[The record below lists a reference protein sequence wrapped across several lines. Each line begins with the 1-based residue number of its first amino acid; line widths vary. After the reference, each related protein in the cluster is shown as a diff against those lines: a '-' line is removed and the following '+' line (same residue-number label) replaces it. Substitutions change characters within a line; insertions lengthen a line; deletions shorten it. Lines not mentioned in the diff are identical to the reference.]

1 MNEEKTLEDV
11 DSIDVLPKVEIT
23 GENEILISMDI
34 DGKEIFVDIGIDEYL
49 AKEILKKIGYGG
61 IGWEKYNVV

>member
-23 GENEILISMDI
+23 GETEILISMDI
-34 DGKEIFVDIGIDEYL
+34 DGKEIFVKLGISEYL

-61 IGWEKYNVV
+61 IGWEKFNVV

>member
-1 MNEEKTLEDV
+1 MNEEKTLGDV